1 MQLPIFPPARLKI
14 LTFFC
19 PATKAPGSGARS
31 RMRTAAGLAIDK
43 MKLLWYTLGVGYNT
57 FKGVILVKE
66 KKIKYASYLTLAHPM
81 ADLGESPDF
90 DFIIFEVVNIPDDLP
105 DSHLLTRVNNTIIY
119 PGSFDCRNFKVDF
132 SELGTGKVLHGGIE
146 N

>member
-1 MQLPIFPPARLKI
+1 M
-14 LTFFC
+14 
-19 PATKAPGSGARS
+19 
-31 RMRTAAGLAIDK
+31 
-43 MKLLWYTLGVGYNT
+43 
-57 FKGVILVKE
+57 KE

-90 DFIIFEVVNIPDDLP
+90 RFIIFEVVNIPDDLP

-146 N
+146 K

>member
-1 MQLPIFPPARLKI
+1 MQGAFFPSARPTI
-14 LTFFC
+14 LNFFC
-19 PATKAPGSGARS
+19 PVTKSLGSGARS
-31 RMRTAAGLAIDK
+31 RKRTAAGLAIDK

-57 FKGVILVKE
+57 FKGVIILKE

-90 DFIIFEVVNIPDDLP
+90 GLIIFEVVNIPDDLP

-119 PGSFDCRNFKVDF
+119 PGSFDRRNFKVDF
-132 SELGTGKVLHGGIE
+132 SELGAGKVLHGGKE

>member
-1 MQLPIFPPARLKI
+1 MQGAFFPSARPTI
-14 LTFFC
+14 LNFFC
-19 PATKAPGSGARS
+19 LATKAPGSGARS

-43 MKLLWYTLGVGYNT
+43 IKLLWYNVVVGYNN
-57 FKGVILVKE
+57 FKGVIFLKE

-81 ADLGESPDF
+81 ANLGKSRDF

-119 PGSFDCRNFKVDF
+119 PGSFDGRNFKVDF
-132 SELGTGKVLHGGIE
+132 SELGTGKVLHGGMV
-146 N
+146 